1 MTNNFLYLPGVVY
14 EYDSYSCG
22 GCYGC
27 RTGED
32 FCRGSV
38 YKDLRV
44 EITPDKL
51 LKNFTQDVEKLE
63 TKYLID
69 RLLSTL
75 GMYDSNNYEALVS
88 PGYYGETVDEIEF
101 QGDWSKFV
109 EIYEELCLEDVLDID
124 EKFKL
129 LLELE
134 YSMLIDEITG
144 VRVVRVPFRDLVPSE
159 NMKKLKQD
167 NRKYDKE
174 LPIGLYKKING
185 KFKLIDGR
193 HRYQANI
200 GEEYVNIY
208 ITEYL

>member
-1 MTNNFLYLPGVVY
+1 MENNFLYYHGVDY

-27 RTGED
+27 QTGD
-32 FCRGSV
+32 DYCRGSV
-38 YKDLRV
+38 YRGLRV
-44 EITPDKL
+44 EIIPDQL
-51 LKNFTQDVEKLE
+51 LKSFTTDVEKLE

-75 GMYDSNNYEALVS
+75 GMYDGSNYKISAS
-88 PGYYGETVDEIEF
+88 PDYYGEEVDEITF
-101 QGDWSKFV
+101 QGEWGKFV
-109 EIYEELCLEDVLDID
+109 EIYDILCLEDVLDID

-134 YSMLIDEITG
+134 YSMLIEDISG
-144 VRVVRVPFRDLVPSE
+144 VWAVRVPFSDLVPSE

-167 NRKYDKE
+167 DRKYNKE
-174 LPIGLYKKING
+174 LPIGLYKKINN

-200 GEEYVNIY
+200 GKDYVNIY
-208 ITEYL
+208 ITD